1 LALEQLAEP
10 ASEGAKEKVR
20 KKIEI
25 EEA

>member
-20 KKIEI
+20 EKIEI